1 MCPNQR
7 QPTRAVG
14 ALPAPTL
21 CLVTDRAARREA
33 ALEAAVVAAVEGG
46 VDMVQLRKKD
56 LPGRALLDVGQ
67 RLKQAI
73 GGRALLIV
81 NERVDVAQ
89 ACDADGVQLGEDGL
103 PVPVVRGLL
112 GRGKLIG
119 RSVHSVEAALQA
131 EAEGADFLVVGTIFT
146 TGSHP
151 GAKPAGVELL
161 GEVAQQ
167 VRVPFLGIGGIT
179 ADNVPDVMGAGATG
193 AALISAILSAPD
205 PQQAAAHIKER
216 MKLVA
221 AGQAGGTHGS

>member
-1 MCPNQR
+1 M
-7 QPTRAVG
+7 TS
-14 ALPAPTL
+14 LLTPTL
-21 CLVTDRAARREA
+21 CLVTDRAVRREA
-33 ALEAAVVAAVEGG
+33 ALEAAVVAAVQGG

-56 LPGRALLDVGQ
+56 LPGRALLEVGQ

-73 GGRALLIV
+73 DGRALLII

-103 PVPVVRGLL
+103 PVPVVRRLL
-112 GRGKLIG
+112 GAGKLIG
-119 RSVHSVEAALQA
+119 RSVHSVEAAMQA
-131 EAEGADFLVVGTIFT
+131 ESEGADFLVVGTIFT

-167 VRVPFLGIGGIT
+167 VTVPFLGIGGIT
-179 ADNVPDVMGAGATG
+179 SDNVPEVMRAGASG

-205 PQQAAAHIKER
+205 PQGAAAHIKRQMSVVLER
-216 MKLVA
+216 A
-221 AGQAGGTHGS
+221 SAGVRRSNGR

>member
-1 MCPNQR
+1 MTSL
-7 QPTRAVG
+7 PT
-14 ALPAPTL
+14 PTL

-33 ALEAAVVAAVEGG
+33 ALEAAVVAAVQGG

-56 LPGRALLDVGQ
+56 LPGRALLEVGQ

-73 GGRALLIV
+73 DGRALLII

-103 PVPVVRGLL
+103 PVPVVRRLL
-112 GRGKLIG
+112 GEGKLIG
-119 RSVHSVEAALQA
+119 RSVHSVEAAMQA
-131 EAEGADFLVVGTIFT
+131 ESEGADFLVVGTIFT

-167 VRVPFLGIGGIT
+167 VTVPFLGIGGIT
-179 ADNVPDVMGAGATG
+179 SDNVPEVMRAGASG

-205 PQQAAAHIKER
+205 PQGAAAHIKRQMGVVLER
-216 MKLVA
+216 A
-221 AGQAGGTHGS
+221 PAGVRRSNGS

>member
-1 MCPNQR
+1 M
-7 QPTRAVG
+7 
-14 ALPAPTL
+14 
-21 CLVTDRAARREA
+21 
-33 ALEAAVVAAVEGG
+33 AAVQGG

-56 LPGRALLDVGQ
+56 LPGRALLEVGQ

-73 GGRALLIV
+73 DGRALLII

-103 PVPVVRGLL
+103 PVPVVRRLL
-112 GRGKLIG
+112 GAGKLIG
-119 RSVHSVEAALQA
+119 RSVHSVEAAMQA
-131 EAEGADFLVVGTIFT
+131 ESEGADFLVVGTIFT

-167 VRVPFLGIGGIT
+167 VTVPFLGIGGIT
-179 ADNVPDVMGAGATG
+179 SDNVPEVMRAGASG

-205 PQQAAAHIKER
+205 PRGAAAHIKRQMGVVLER
-216 MKLVA
+216 A
-221 AGQAGGTHGS
+221 PAGIRRSNGS